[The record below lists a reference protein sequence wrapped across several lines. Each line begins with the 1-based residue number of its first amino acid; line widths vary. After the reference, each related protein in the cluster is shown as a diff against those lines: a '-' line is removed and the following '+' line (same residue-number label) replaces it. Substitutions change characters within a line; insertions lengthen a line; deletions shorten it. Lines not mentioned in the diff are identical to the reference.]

1 MPALALILHLAECA
15 ATGQRGAVTAQAA
28 LRAAAWCDYLEAHAR
43 RCYGL
48 LVDDG
53 LRSAQ
58 ALADKVSQGK
68 LSDGFTARDVRRNH
82 RDTHARH
89 AMQLRAVAV
98 TAALTLGDRYL
109 SLSREDLSARI
120 EEMARN
126 CSIIAVSNPTSVNTA
141 PK

>member
-58 ALADKVSQGK
+58 AKPWRTK
-68 LSDGFTARDVRRNH
+68 
-82 RDTHARH
+82 
-89 AMQLRAVAV
+89 
-98 TAALTLGDRYL
+98 
-109 SLSREDLSARI
+109 
-120 EEMARN
+120 
-126 CSIIAVSNPTSVNTA
+126 
-141 PK
+141 

>member
-1 MPALALILHLAECA
+1 MRPE

-68 LSDGFTARDVRRNH
+68 RRTDSQRATCAATTATRMRATRCSSGLS
-82 RDTHARH
+82 
-89 AMQLRAVAV
+89 
-98 TAALTLGDRYL
+98 
-109 SLSREDLSARI
+109 
-120 EEMARN
+120 
-126 CSIIAVSNPTSVNTA
+126 P
-141 PK
+141 